1 MKKYA
6 RIIGLAS
13 HIGVVI
19 IVNLI
24 LFLCVRSY
32 RLGSPT
38 FWTAWAF
45 STVVNTGFAVAL
57 FFFTRKKFKEWLT
70 LPILYYF
77 SFIISAVF
85 LVVGLIFMVLPI
97 ESLTAVWVVNV
108 ILTIISAILML
119 YIIFGIKYIGDNTQ
133 KVKEKVSYIREL
145 QFIADDC
152 MNLSKNAEVTNQLR
166 KLSESIRFSDPMSN
180 EKTAAYEKE
189 LQDLLLDIQ
198 VELGNNPEAD
208 VKEAVTKAQQILARR
223 NSLVRISK

>member
-1 MKKYA
+1 
-6 RIIGLAS
+6 
-13 HIGVVI
+13 
-19 IVNLI
+19 
-24 LFLCVRSY
+24 
-32 RLGSPT
+32 
-38 FWTAWAF
+38 
-45 STVVNTGFAVAL
+45 
-57 FFFTRKKFKEWLT
+57 
-70 LPILYYF
+70 
-77 SFIISAVF
+77 
-85 LVVGLIFMVLPI
+85 MVLPI

-152 MNLSKNAEVTNQLR
+152 MNLSKNVEVTNQLR
-166 KLSESIRFSDPMSN
+166 KLSENIRFSDPMSN

-208 VKEAVTKAQQILARR
+208 VKDAVTKAQQILARR